1 MPDLTSTP
9 LQLRWEERGCR
20 LSRLRL
26 ESEGS
31 PGRTGLQSN
40 LISAQHGAV
49 IRLGPQPHPGFPGWR
64 WLETGRWRMEEGSG
78 LMLEIKM
85 LPWGSASILL
95 PLAAELAWQLERE
108 VHLKN

>member
-1 MPDLTSTP
+1 MCT
-9 LQLRWEERGCR
+9 

-31 PGRTGLQSN
+31 PGRARLQSN
-40 LISAQHGAV
+40 LISAQLGAV
-49 IRLGPQPHPGFPGWR
+49 IRLGPQPHPGFPEWR

-85 LPWGSASILL
+85 LPWGAASIRLA
-95 PLAAELAWQLERE
+95 LAAELTWQLERGPFE
-108 VHLKN
+108 KLKM